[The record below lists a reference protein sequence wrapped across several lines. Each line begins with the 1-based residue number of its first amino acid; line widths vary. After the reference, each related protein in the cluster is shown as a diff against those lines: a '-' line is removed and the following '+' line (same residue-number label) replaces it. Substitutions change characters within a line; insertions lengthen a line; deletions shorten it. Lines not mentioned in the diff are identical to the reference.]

1 MKKRWFVLLFLVVA
15 AAVGSCVYDFDPQ
28 IDGEGGYM
36 VVEGNIVIGE
46 ISQIRLSY
54 SWSLADTL
62 ATQDAER
69 MRILYQSKMHVED
82 SNGGRYEND
91 GLASTLSGIVGG
103 SPIGYFDMRE
113 ADPSLEYRLVI
124 ENANGTYASTWARAL
139 SPGQIDSLSYEINPD
154 KTMLSI
160 CVSTHSDNTEP
171 SFYQWIVDETWE
183 YHAETP
189 AAYKYLY
196 TGDVDG
202 QVVPLPDSEST
213 YRCWTGS
220 SRSEIMTASSEGLS
234 EDRLVNHKL
243 YSVGNRDQRI
253 SVVYQPQVMQMR
265 ITEEAYRYWEQMDRN
280 GQDVGG
286 LFSPEPSEL
295 RGNVVN
301 VNDPSELV
309 LGYVGVTTVT
319 RSSMYVINNITRFYR
334 HSRTNHILDTL
345 NNPADYLDA
354 YLLGKRPTYDIWN
367 DTGKWIGYEW
377 WPVYCVDCRMM
388 GGTTRR
394 PPEWPL

>member
-1 MKKRWFVLLFLVVA
+1 MKKRWFVLLFLAVA

-36 VVEGNIVIGE
+36 IVEGNIVIGE

-54 SWSLADTL
+54 SWSLVDTL

-91 GLASTLSGIVGG
+91 NLAATLSGIIGG
-103 SPIGYFDMRE
+103 SPVGYFDMRK

-139 SPGQIDSLSYEINPD
+139 SPGQIDSLSFEINND
-154 KTMLSI
+154 NTLLSI
-160 CVSTHSDNTEP
+160 CVSTHTDNTEP
-171 SFYQWIVDETWE
+171 SFYQWKVDETWE
-183 YHAETP
+183 YHAESP
-189 AAYKYLY
+189 AVYKYLY
-196 TGDVDG
+196 TGDISG
-202 QVVPLPDSEST
+202 EVVPLPDSEST

-243 YSVGNRDQRI
+243 YSIGNRDQRI
-253 SVVYQPQVMQMR
+253 SVVYQPQVTQMR
-265 ITEEAYRYWEQMDRN
+265 ITEDAYRYWEQMNRN

-295 RGNVVN
+295 RGNVAN

-309 LGYVGVTTVT
+309 LGYVGVMTVT
-319 RSSMYVINNITRFYR
+319 RSSMYVINNVIRFYR
-334 HSRTNHILDTL
+334 YSRTNHILDTL

-354 YLLGKRPTYDIWN
+354 YLTGKRPTYDIWN
-367 DTGKWIGYEW
+367 DMGGWIGYEW
-377 WPVYCVDCRMM
+377 WPEYCVDCRMM

>member
-1 MKKRWFVLLFLVVA
+1 MKKRWFVLLFLAVA

-91 GLASTLSGIVGG
+91 GLATTLSGIVGG

-154 KTMLSI
+154 KTLLSI

-234 EDRLVNHKL
+234 EDRLVNHKI
-243 YSVGNRDQRI
+243 YSLGNRDQRI

-265 ITEEAYRYWEQMDRN
+265 IPEEAYRYWEQMDRN

-301 VNDPSELV
+301 VDDPSELV

-345 NNPADYLDA
+345 NNPVDYLDA
-354 YLLGKRPTYDIWN
+354 YLKGRRPTYDVFSDSGFWM
-367 DTGKWIGYEW
+367 GYEW
-377 WPVYCVDCRMM
+377 WPLNCLDCRLM

-394 PPEWPL
+394 PPGWPL